1 MTGIK
6 RIAARLLVRWETLLV
21 VAIIGVGI
29 WSATLSP
36 FFLKSANLL
45 DLVTPYVFIGLLAFG
60 LTFVVITGEIDISVV
75 STLAAS
81 IVCFAQIFG
90 AGVNIWLAALA
101 ALGIAAALGLANGL
115 LVGVLNLPSLAVTL
129 GTLAAYSGLA
139 FIVLSGEGVASF
151 PSSFTKFGGGYLA
164 NNELPVA
171 LLVLL
176 GFAVALGVLLHAT
189 RFGRYLFAIGSNREA
204 ARGDAGSRHR
214 LRPLR
219 ADGRHRRARV
229 RRLLRLC
236 TG

>member
-1 MTGIK
+1 QRIRHRRGRDDRRTRHQTTPGSAETPTRRAAHRSAHTGRGMNRMK
-6 RIAARLLVRWETLLV
+6 GIAARLLVRWETLLV

-60 LTFVVITGEIDISVV
+60 LTFVVIAGEIDISIV

-81 IVCFAQIFG
+81 IVCLAQIFG

-151 PSSFTKFGGGYLA
+151 PSDFT
-164 NNELPVA
+164 
-171 LLVLL
+171 
-176 GFAVALGVLLHAT
+176 T
-189 RFGRYLFAIGSNREA
+189 
-204 ARGDAGSRHR
+204 
-214 LRPLR
+214 
-219 ADGRHRRARV
+219 
-229 RRLLRLC
+229 
-236 TG
+236 